1 MSSASLFS
9 VLNIAKV
16 TVIFIHEG
24 GGGGGG
30 GKQI

>member
-1 MSSASLFS
+1 MSSTSLLP

-16 TVIFIHEG
+16 TVIFIYE
-24 GGGGGG
+24 GGGG